1 MAAAAGRAVGSY
13 AAAGA
18 VPVHDHDSDDE
29 KYASPDGSQAGH
41 TDADGDDHADNE
53 TIATAGE
60 DTQRRSIGG
69 ARLRLA
75 LQLLAAGPQPSLCL
89 PPLPLP
95 LLLQV

>member
-1 MAAAAGRAVGSY
+1 MAAAAGRAGGSSV
-13 AAAGA
+13 AAAA
-18 VPVHDHDSDDE
+18 VHDHDHDSDDE

-41 TDADGDDHADNE
+41 TDAGGDDHADNE

-69 ARLRLA
+69 ACLRLA
-75 LQLLAAGPQPSLCL
+75 LQLLVLIRLFVYRHCRYS
-89 PPLPLP
+89 